1 MSVRFRSLRQKIDVR
16 SMKGTEKTGQTLL
29 ELGVTFPRL
38 FVIIHGH
45 RGSDPVKPFQMF
57 I

>member
-1 MSVRFRSLRQKIDVR
+1 
-16 SMKGTEKTGQTLL
+16 MKGTEKTGQTLL